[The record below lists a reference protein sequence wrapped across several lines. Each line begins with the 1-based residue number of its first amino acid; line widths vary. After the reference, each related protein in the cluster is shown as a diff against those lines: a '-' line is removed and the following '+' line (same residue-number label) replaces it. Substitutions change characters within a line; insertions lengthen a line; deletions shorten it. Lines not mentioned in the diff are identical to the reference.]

1 MDSNVVLIRLDDDD
15 RIECDFIIR
24 EFNRFKLN
32 LTDDYNENEKLL
44 IKRIDC
50 NQCIDDILMKICD
63 YKNVEELFV
72 EKARVPNVP
81 TQHSR
86 MSVDE
91 IPVVKT
97 SNNDEN
103 LALQVEKLS
112 RERVCVICLDRLKDI
127 VFLPCT
133 HLGTY
138 FYDFDYE

>member
-103 LALQVEKLS
+103 LALQVEKHS
-112 RERVCVICLDRLKDI
+112 GERVCVVCLDRLKDI